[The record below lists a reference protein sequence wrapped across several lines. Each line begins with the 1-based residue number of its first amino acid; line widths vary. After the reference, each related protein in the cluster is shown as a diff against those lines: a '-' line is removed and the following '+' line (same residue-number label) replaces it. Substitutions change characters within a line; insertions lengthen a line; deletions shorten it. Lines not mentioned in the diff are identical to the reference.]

1 MWGEV
6 EFNDGA
12 PFLRTQWRQLIKRSF
27 TQISMPHHFLP
38 TVQGKVKYT
47 LLNHPISNS
56 HYKKVSFF

>member
-38 TVQGKVKYT
+38 TVQGKVKYI
-47 LLNHPISNS
+47 LLNHPMFQFPL
-56 HYKKVSFF
+56 KKFSFL